1 MVLVNLDRSN
11 AQCHCVCMC
20 VCVCVCCASITG
32 ETIKRDGK
40 LDRVRVSV
48 WRRKTGGFFVVI
60 SEVT

>member
-20 VCVCVCCASITG
+20 VCCASIAG
-32 ETIKRDGK
+32 ETINRDGK
-40 LDRVRVSV
+40 LDHVL
-48 WRRKTGGFFVVI
+48 GFFCVI